1 LAHVLMILIV
11 SQLDHFGFATVSSPQ
26 TAGVACSLTVY
37 AYDAGNNIYPFTG
50 PASLF
55 ASPGPQYGNQQV
67 NFNNGVWQGL
77 FTAYLAD
84 TYAIRCQDYSSPP
97 HTGQSNQIIFNP
109 NTPYR
114 LLTIMP
120 GQTYTPGIDTGK
132 SGTAISQQAGTD
144 FATAVYLTDHWCNRI
159 PGTSDSVVG
168 TNTDNFKSAL
178 YFRLSDGAF
187 SFNYSFR
194 TATNQRFF
202 MRDASVPAM
211 KSDTS
216 SQIYIYPGAYAW
228 PLVLLPG
235 ETHVPGD
242 TTSVIASTPGKAG
255 GAMAQFVDDSF
266 TVRVYAVD
274 TMWNKTPN
282 ADGHTVHLVSNFPF
296 SYPADQQYSNGIA
309 QFSVSYTTIGANQD
323 LYAQDLSTGA
333 ASYVNRLDIVAK
345 TDSIYIV
352 VAPDTVAAGDTAR
365 ITATLYDR
373 NGDAIPH
380 RPVSFSVLAGHGE
393 IPVFYDST
401 YTNDLGT
408 CYSYFTCG
416 AGFFDELDTIGVTA
430 DGAIF
435 KAPCF
440 VRFPDSTVMEGNII
454 AYPNPIGIRADHTR
468 LIYYL
473 NRNCDITYA
482 IYDPFGNMVHRE
494 NIVSGQPG
502 AHMGVN
508 YLTWNGRNDKGVRVA
523 SGLYYVMLKGYV
535 NTSVFLE
542 KKLKVGV
549 IW

>member
-1 LAHVLMILIV
+1 MILLV
-11 SQLDHFGFATVSSPQ
+11 SQLDHFGFAPVSSPQ

-55 ASPGPQYGNQQV
+55 AAPGPQYGYQQV

-84 TYAIRCQDYSSPP
+84 TYSVRCQDYSSPP

-109 NTPYR
+109 NTAYR
-114 LLTIMP
+114 LLSILP
-120 GQTYTPGIDTGK
+120 GQTYAPGIDSGKTGMP
-132 SGTAISQQAGTD
+132 ISQPAGTD
-144 FATAVYLTDHWCNRI
+144 FAVTVYLTDHWCNQI

-168 TNTDNFKSAL
+168 TTTDNFKSAL
-178 YFRLSDGAF
+178 HFRLSNGAYC
-187 SFNYSFR
+187 FNYSFR
-194 TATNQRFF
+194 TATTHRCY

-216 SQIYIYPGAYAW
+216 SPIYIYPGAYAR

-242 TTSVIASTPGKAG
+242 TTSVIAFTPGKAG
-255 GAMAQFVDDSF
+255 SATAQFVDDSF
-266 TVRVYAVD
+266 PVTVYAVD
-274 TMWNKTPN
+274 TMWNKSPN
-282 ADGHTVHLVSNFPF
+282 ADGHTIHLVSNFPMF
-296 SYPADQQYSNGIA
+296 SADQQYSTGIA
-309 QFSVSYTTIGANQD
+309 RFSVYYTTIGANQD
-323 LYAQDLSTGA
+323 LYAQDLSAGA
-333 ASYVNRLDIVAK
+333 TSYVNRLDIVAK
-345 TDSIYIV
+345 TDSVYIV
-352 VAPDTVAAGDTAR
+352 VAPDTIAAGDTAR

-380 RPVSFSVLAGHGE
+380 RPVSFSVLSGHGE

-408 CYSYFTCG
+408 CYSFFTC
-416 AGFFDELDTIGVTA
+416 ASGFFDELDTIGVTA
-430 DGAIF
+430 DGATF
-435 KAPCF
+435 KAGCF
-440 VRFPDSTVMEGNII
+440 VRFPDSTVMGGNII
-454 AYPNPIGIRADHTR
+454 AYPNPLGIRDDHTR

-473 NRNCDITYA
+473 SQNCEVTYA

-494 NIVSGQPG
+494 NIPSGSNG
-502 AHMGVN
+502 ARVGVN
-508 YLTWNGRNDKGVRVA
+508 YLTWSGRNDKGARVA
-523 SGLYYVMLKGYV
+523 SGIYYVVLKGYV
-535 NTSVFLE
+535 HTNVFLE
-542 KKLKVGV
+542 KRLKVGV